1 MESGNKMIANGIVFK
16 NERELSMEMNTHKSS
31 DLLSKSIQ
39 NLEQYYQKLPKVKM
53 MTGEIMKEKNYF
65 DEKRLTFYEFQE
77 NKNFKE
83 ALEDLNLELKD
94 LEKQLFDKNEVSIY
108 ECVKKLSLF
117 DISKLNAS
125 EYLSIQK
132 LVRENINIMKRN
144 LTKKRNHYIRLKKN
158 ADQYIYIPHENMYEI
173 IRNSYLSGENA
184 KSSKSGDTDYQMGE
198 LLSIASID
206 NMELLLFEL
215 RFLNRENNI
224 DLNDSEVNEY
234 ISNLEAKINGE
245 VSNLS
250 DENVVEYS
258 KYYEKSDM
266 NRDSNIVILSNTY
279 KDKDN
284 VIKKYDI
291 VQYLYETIIANT
303 KYNGTIDEFIVN
315 LNLLL
320 KFLHEDNEEIQDYS
334 NIFDS
339 EEEQETILN
348 LLVKNIQEKQI
359 RKHDKC
365 YVEEEKK
372 FYLFDGKQFVDAEK
386 FNNALGKKKFL
397 QVRNSIDEFEDIKTK
412 IIHDSVIKYA
422 QKNEMKVDEQEVSG
436 ETKRRIMNRKINA
449 LKYNKLKGLLK
460 YNVQKQEYENLFDS
474 MNFDEL
480 QHFSP
485 YIDLLH
491 SILGVDNLER
501 KYSLIQRFIAYFTID
516 NGDSKWF
523 YCVKK
528 YKVSSEIFTKTKRCV
543 FVI

>member
-1 MESGNKMIANGIVFK
+1 
-16 NERELSMEMNTHKSS
+16 
-31 DLLSKSIQ
+31 
-39 NLEQYYQKLPKVKM
+39 
-53 MTGEIMKEKNYF
+53 
-65 DEKRLTFYEFQE
+65 
-77 NKNFKE
+77 
-83 ALEDLNLELKD
+83 
-94 LEKQLFDKNEVSIY
+94 
-108 ECVKKLSLF
+108 
-117 DISKLNAS
+117 
-125 EYLSIQK
+125 
-132 LVRENINIMKRN
+132 
-144 LTKKRNHYIRLKKN
+144 
-158 ADQYIYIPHENMYEI
+158 
-173 IRNSYLSGENA
+173 
-184 KSSKSGDTDYQMGE
+184 
-198 LLSIASID
+198 
-206 NMELLLFEL
+206 
-215 RFLNRENNI
+215 
-224 DLNDSEVNEY
+224 
-234 ISNLEAKINGE
+234 
-245 VSNLS
+245 
-250 DENVVEYS
+250 
-258 KYYEKSDM
+258 M

-491 SILGVDNLER
+491 GILGVDNLER

-528 YKVSSEIFTKTKRCV
+528 NTKLVPKYLQKLSDAFLLYNSHDSVMKEICLQEGYISENGDSWIHKESG
-543 FVI
+543 FVIKKIDFDTNYGYDENGFKIKMDTIEGIEVEQKKS